1 VASDKL
7 HFDRRVVAV
16 TGAGRGI
23 GRAHAMLLASRGA
36 RVVVADLG
44 GGIDGQGMSSAGPAD
59 EVVAEIRALGG
70 EAVAVCASVAE
81 EDGAESIIAAALDEF
96 GQLDAVVNNAGIH
109 DPASFDQ
116 LTVAQFRRMIDVH
129 YFGTLFVC
137 RAAWRHFAS
146 VGGGRIVNTTSEAVL
161 GGIPELTS
169 YGAAKGAV
177 LGLTRNLATEGAALG
192 ISANC
197 LAPRA
202 YTRMSASDSDR
213 VAAVFSISKEDMA
226 AVNASMPPE
235 LCAPAAAYLAHPSC
249 PLNGEVLQIGMGS
262 VARLALVMSRGI
274 TKDGLTVDD
283 LAENI
288 GAIMD
293 LTDAAP
299 AVL

>member
-1 VASDKL
+1 
-7 HFDRRVVAV
+7 
-16 TGAGRGI
+16 
-23 GRAHAMLLASRGA
+23 MLLASRGA

-44 GGIDGQGMSSAGPAD
+44 GGIDGQGTSSSGPAD
-59 EVVAEIRALGG
+59 DVVTEIEALGG
-70 EAVAVCASVAE
+70 EAVAVCASVSD
-81 EDGAESIIAAALDEF
+81 EDGAESIIATALEKF

-109 DPASFDQ
+109 DPAPFDQ

-129 YFGTLFVC
+129 YLGTLFVC

-146 VGGGRIVNTTSEAVL
+146 VGGGRIVNTTSESIL

-177 LGLTRNLATEGAALG
+177 LGLTRNLATEGVALG

-202 YTRMSASDSDR
+202 FTRMSASDSDR
-213 VAAVFSISKEDMA
+213 VAAVFGISPDDMV

-262 VARLALVMSRGI
+262 VTRLAYVMSRGI
-274 TKDGLTVDD
+274 TKENLSVDD
-283 LAENI
+283 IAENI
-288 GAIMD
+288 EAIMD